1 MQKYEHEYKKER
13 TAVKKFIHLK
23 TGNVYEMVRD
33 DVINCTN
40 ANDEQKM
47 VLYKN
52 PEFPDLIFVREKTEF
67 YEKFK
72 VFNVTN

>member
-1 MQKYEHEYKKER
+1 MSS
-13 TAVKKFIHLK
+13 KKFKHLK
-23 TGNVYEMVRD
+23 TGNIYEMIRD

-40 ANDEQKM
+40 INDDQIM

-52 PEFPDLIFVREKTEF
+52 DNYPDKIFVREKSEF

-72 VFNVTN
+72 PLEN